1 MCDII
6 KFVDKSTNWR
16 TDMDI
21 NRFLTFYQSFNRIL
35 KDIKR
40 LETTYMREYGL
51 RSVHMGCI
59 LRIKESEKGM
69 TVTELARATGTDK
82 ALISRILKELI
93 EDGFVLT
100 RTKGEDKAYKKKY
113 YLTEK
118 SEKIATDIN
127 NDIAAYV
134 IAARGDTPEEDI
146 QTFYRVLESFE
157 KNIALIADN
166 K

>member
-1 MCDII
+1 
-6 KFVDKSTNWR
+6 
-16 TDMDI
+16 MDI

-59 LRIKESEKGM
+59 FRIKESEKGM

>member
-1 MCDII
+1 
-6 KFVDKSTNWR
+6 
-16 TDMDI
+16 MDI

>member
-1 MCDII
+1 
-6 KFVDKSTNWR
+6 
-16 TDMDI
+16 
-21 NRFLTFYQSFNRIL
+21 
-35 KDIKR
+35 
-40 LETTYMREYGL
+40 
-51 RSVHMGCI
+51 
-59 LRIKESEKGM
+59 M

-100 RTKGEDKAYKKKY
+100 KTKGEDKAYKKKY
-113 YLTEK
+113 HLTEK

-146 QTFYRVLESFE
+146 QTFYSVLETFE
-157 KNIALIADN
+157 KNIALIANN